1 MNINDIAYIAGLF
14 DGEGC
19 VTCKQV
25 KRKRKDRGD
34 KIYNQWYI
42 RCEISMTDKAVI
54 EWIHETL
61 GFGWSAEKKYHTK
74 PKYKR
79 QWRWCCGYR
88 DALTFAKLV
97 WPYAQVKLHAIE
109 NIIDHYEPRAQDL
122 ADNVVDLAEE
132 RAHRIATNPW
142 NNLL

>member
-1 MNINDIAYIAGLF
+1 MNTNDAAYIAGLF

-19 VTCKQV
+19 VTCKQKKT
-25 KRKRKDRGD
+25 KRADRGG

-54 EWIHETL
+54 DWLHETL
-61 GFGWSAEKKYHTK
+61 GFGWSAEKKYNNK

-88 DALTFAKLV
+88 DALRFAKMM
-97 WPYAQVKLHAIE
+97 WPFAQVKLHKLE
-109 NIIDHYEPRAQDL
+109 SIIDHYEPRAQEL
-122 ADNVVDLAEE
+122 GDNIVDLETE
-132 RAHRIATNPW
+132 RQIRRFDWKVHGS
-142 NNLL
+142 